1 MRACLALAFG
11 TWAAF
16 GCGEDSV
23 VVTPVTGLGG
33 LGGFAGASFGGAGT
47 AGSAGAPFE
56 AMDAGAGASSAGS
69 SAELPG
75 IPWDEDSLSGQ
86 VPSWD
91 VRGQALLALVERS
104 CGRCHGDDPSA
115 ASRGGLDLPGLI
127 ARGWIVPGSSQ
138 ASPLVTVFA
147 GGHVPAA
154 GVYSSRPTEGETE
167 LLERFVDGLP
177 VQAPDCAPLPFTS
190 PDAALG
196 AMASDI
202 SRLSPEARPFAR
214 YVGLADA
221 SNAGLC
227 GPALELQ
234 RRALGQ
240 AFNATSTEEPIVL
253 PKPIDE
259 LQVIFRIDLRDYG
272 WDRGIDLEDDGVVDF
287 ADGWQAAVGAAGAYG
302 EEYRGPDADALAAV
316 AGTAVP
322 FLPAHALVHAVADG
336 DLYSALIGVGAD
348 VSDHRSGLGIPV
360 DPYSLVPFEGE
371 APVPPSLWAGI
382 GDSRE
387 ALVIRAAQN
396 RPERSYWLI
405 HEGDSDAETILDK
418 PFEIDRA
425 QNRHRFQISFA
436 LPNGLLGYAI
446 EANSSSR
453 HSSDQLHGRCCGDA
467 SVSLSMCSACHADG
481 QRAVRDVV
489 RDYVL
494 ANPPGVSDSELA
506 AVRELYVPQA
516 ELDATIES
524 DSAIQ
529 RAALQQLGIAPGS
542 RDPLSSVYRQ
552 FEQPLTPRR
561 AAAELGVP
569 LATLQAT
576 LATPG
581 RLALELAPLAT
592 GSSIERPAFTAALTA
607 ARCSLQQGSTN
618 RPARCF

>member
-1 MRACLALAFG
+1 LRACLALSIG
-11 TWAAF
+11 TWAAS

-23 VVTPVTGLGG
+23 VVTPGPGLGG
-33 LGGFAGASFGGAGT
+33 LGGFAGASSGGAGT
-47 AGSAGAPFE
+47 AGSAGAPPG
-56 AMDAGAGASSAGS
+56 AMDAGAGAAGAGS

-75 IPWDEDSLSGQ
+75 IPWDEDSRMGQ
-86 VPSWD
+86 VPSSD
-91 VRGQALLALVERS
+91 VGGQAMLALIERS

-115 ASRGGLDLPGLI
+115 VSGGALDLTGLVD
-127 ARGWIVPGSSQ
+127 RGWIVPGSSE
-138 ASPLVTVFA
+138 ASPVVTVLA
-147 GGHVPAA
+147 GEHVPVSGAF
-154 GVYSSRPTEGETE
+154 YDRPTVGELE
-167 LLERFVDGLP
+167 LLERFVNGLP
-177 VQAPDCAPLPFTS
+177 VQAPECDSLPFTS
-190 PDAALG
+190 PDEVQR

-202 SRLSPEARPFAR
+202 SRLAPEVRPFAR
-214 YVGLADA
+214 YVGLTDA

-227 GPALELQ
+227 GAALELQ

-240 AFNATSTEEPIVL
+240 AFNATSTKEQIVL

-287 ADGWQAAVGAAGAYG
+287 TDGWQAAAAAAGAYG
-302 EEYRGPDADALAAV
+302 EEYRGPDADALAAA

-322 FLPAHALVHAVADG
+322 YLPAHALVHAVADG

-348 VSDHRSGLGIPV
+348 VSDHRSGLGIPA
-360 DPYSLVPFEGE
+360 SLELLVPFQGE
-371 APVPPSLWAGI
+371 EPVPPSLWAGI

-387 ALVIRAAQN
+387 ALVIRALQN

-405 HEGDSDAETILDK
+405 HEGGADAETILDQ

-425 QNRHRFQISFA
+425 QNTHRFQISFA

-446 EANSSSR
+446 EANDASRRSSA
-453 HSSDQLHGRCCGDA
+453 QLHGEDA
-467 SVSLSMCSACHADG
+467 RVSLAMCSACHADG

-494 ANPPGVSDSELA
+494 ANPRAYPD

-529 RAALQQLGIAPGS
+529 RAALQQLGIPPGS

-552 FEQPLTPRR
+552 FEQSLTIRR
-561 AAAELGVP
+561 AAAELGVS
-569 LATLQAT
+569 LATFQAA

-581 RLALELAPLAT
+581 RLAPELAPLGT
-592 GSSIERPAFTAALTA
+592 SSSIERATFTAALTA